1 MSSSSPDVAVPAPD
15 GGQQQAPA
23 GPHHPETTT
32 NPLGFLVGLALG
44 APLMAVGLRQVIT
57 RVRGL
62 PQPLDIG
69 RWFVGTLVVHDG
81 LWLPV
86 AVAIGWVTSRFVPAA
101 ARVPVRVGLAMSA
114 VISLATL
121 PVTRRYGAIP
131 DNPSVD
137 PGNAGRALVV
147 VLAMVWVVV
156 AVTVALR
163 LRQAQRDGPALR
175 R

>member
-1 MSSSSPDVAVPAPD
+1 MSSSPDVAASALDDAGPAPV
-15 GGQQQAPA
+15 
-23 GPHHPETTT
+23 GPHHPEATTGRT
-32 NPLGFLVGLALG
+32 GFLVGLALG
-44 APLMAVGLRQVIT
+44 VPLMVVGFRQVLT

-62 PQPLDIG
+62 PRPLDIG
-69 RWFVGTLVVHDG
+69 RWVIGTLVVHDG

-114 VISLATL
+114 AITVATL

-147 VLAMVWVVV
+147 VLAMVWTVV

-163 LRQAQRDGPALR
+163 LQRARHDVQTLR